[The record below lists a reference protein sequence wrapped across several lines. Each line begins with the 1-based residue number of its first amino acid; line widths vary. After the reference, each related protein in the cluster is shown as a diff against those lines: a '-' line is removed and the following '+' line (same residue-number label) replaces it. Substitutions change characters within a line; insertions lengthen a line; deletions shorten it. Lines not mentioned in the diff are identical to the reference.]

1 MVLFM
6 IAFGW
11 FFAVMGVLIMGI
23 KDPSTLQK
31 SEGITTAK
39 KLGPAKEMVEDA
51 ADKELLYEY
60 MVEGKKYNLIV
71 TPGDVVENFINVAY
85 NKENPEEGR
94 IYYKEADNQFS
105 NKIGG
110 LIFVGVGIFVMFM
123 AFVVNGII

>member
-1 MVLFM
+1 MILFM

-11 FFAVMGVLIMGI
+11 FFAMMGVLIMGV

-31 SEGITTAK
+31 SESITTAK
-39 KLGPAKEMVEDA
+39 KIGLAKGVVNDA
-51 ADKELLYEY
+51 TDKELLYEY
-60 MVEGKKYNLIV
+60 IIGDTKYNLIV
-71 TPGDVVENFINVAY
+71 TPGSVVENFINVAY

-94 IYYKEADNQFS
+94 IYYKEADTQFS

-110 LIFVGVGIFVMFM
+110 FIFIGVGIFVMFM

>member
-6 IAFGW
+6 VAFGW
-11 FFAVMGVLIMGI
+11 FFAMMGILVMGV

-31 SEGITTAK
+31 SESITTAK
-39 KLGPAKEMVEDA
+39 KLGHAKGVVEDA
-51 ADKELLYEY
+51 TEKELLYEY
-60 MVEGKKYNLIV
+60 MVNDKKYNLIV

-94 IYYKEADNQFS
+94 IYYKEADTQLS
-105 NKIGG
+105 NRIGG
-110 LIFVGVGIFVMFM
+110 FIFVGVGVFVMFM